1 MMDGWN
7 IGLLGKYSIE
17 QMTDRKNINRG
28 FKKLIVWND
37 AIEIYVL
44 ANEIL
49 QNFPITLNK
58 TKANCIDAAQSISRN
73 IAEGYCRQSLK
84 EYIRFLYIALGSCGE
99 FHSCLY
105 SFHLAKQINDENY
118 EKLDILHYKT
128 ENGLLKMIKSLQEKM
143 KNSDWNVDF

>member
-17 QMTDRKNINRG
+17 QMTERKNINRG

-84 EYIRFLYIALGSCGE
+84 EYI
-99 FHSCLY
+99 
-105 SFHLAKQINDENY
+105 
-118 EKLDILHYKT
+118 
-128 ENGLLKMIKSLQEKM
+128 
-143 KNSDWNVDF
+143 